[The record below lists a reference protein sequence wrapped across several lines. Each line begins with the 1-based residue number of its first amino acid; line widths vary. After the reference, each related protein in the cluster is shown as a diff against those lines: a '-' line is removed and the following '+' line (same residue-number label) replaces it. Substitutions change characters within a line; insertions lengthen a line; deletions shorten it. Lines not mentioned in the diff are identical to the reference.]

1 MRRRTQAATALPPG
15 AVTGPARVGRSATLL
30 LPRLRPGDI
39 AVIEHLD
46 LDRSTARELA
56 EAGVAGVVNA
66 AASISGRYPNRGP
79 ELLAEAGIAQIDMVG
94 TEVFTQVRN
103 GEAITIVD
111 GNVQRGAD
119 LVGAGRALHRSDI
132 VQLMS
137 AARRGLETQLQ
148 SLTTNTVEFLRRE
161 QGLILHGD
169 GLPELRTRLAG
180 RPVLVVV
187 AGFDYA
193 ADLHRVRRFVNEQK
207 PVIIA
212 VDSGADAARRARMR
226 PDVVVISEAG
236 LGSRTASGPSVSP
249 VSDKAIRS
257 AREVVLVTDLSGQAN
272 GADRLDKLGVAPVEV
287 RASASPA
294 DIAVLLADVGQ
305 ARLIVTAGV
314 HATLEEF
321 LDRHRSG
328 MASTFLTHLRAGP
341 KLVSAAAL
349 PQVYLGGARRWQLAL
364 LVVAGLAAVAASLAT
379 TPDGA
384 DLYHWT
390 WTHLSGVFH
399 LIRSGAL

>member
-1 MRRRTQAATALPPG
+1 M
-15 AVTGPARVGRSATLL
+15 GRNVALL

-39 AVIEHLD
+39 AVIDHMD
-46 LDRSTARELA
+46 LDRSTARDLVS
-56 EAGVAGVVNA
+56 AGVAGVVNT

-79 ELLAEAGIAQIDMVG
+79 EVLAEAGIAQVDMVG
-94 TEVFTQVRN
+94 PEILTQVRN
-103 GEAITIVD
+103 GDQITILD
-111 GNVQRGAD
+111 GNVQRGDD
-119 LVGAGRALHRSDI
+119 LVAAGRALHSSDI
-132 VQLMS
+132 VQLML

-169 GLPELRTRLAG
+169 GLPQLRTQLAG

-187 AGFDYA
+187 AGFDYE
-193 ADLHRVRRFVNEQK
+193 ADLRRVRRFVKEQR
-207 PVIIA
+207 PVVIA
-212 VDSGADAARRARMR
+212 VDAGADAAKRAGVR

-236 LGSRTASGPSVSP
+236 LGSRTATGPSVAP

-257 AREVVLVTDLSGQAN
+257 AREVVLLTDLSGQAN

-287 RASASPA
+287 RASAAPS

-314 HATLEEF
+314 HATLDEF

-328 MASTFLTHLRAGP
+328 MASTFLTHLRVGP

-349 PQVYLGGARRWQLAL
+349 PQVYLGGARRWQLVL
-364 LVVAGLAAVAASLAT
+364 LVVAGVAAVAAALAT

-390 WTHLSGVFH
+390 WTHLPGVFH
-399 LIRSGAL
+399 IIRSGAL